1 MNYYTSD
8 LHFGYEK
15 VIQTA
20 HRPFSSCKEMNDTLV
35 RNINERTDR
44 NDVLII
50 LGDVAW
56 YGYNPV
62 KELKAIHCHKVLIAG
77 NHDASLIH
85 HEASFRRCFAD
96 IRDTELI
103 REKDCKIFLSHYP
116 ICEWD
121 GYCKGIYHFYG
132 HVHNNIYGGGYLMRL
147 YPTAVNVGV
156 DCNDF
161 KPKTAKELIDER
173 LDHYYRDLD
182 LLPQLPDDFLASAV
196 FRRDMDNR
204 GTRKVDFEELLSG
217 RTSEISYNPPFFS
230 PDYK

>member
-44 NDVLII
+44 
-50 LGDVAW
+50 
-56 YGYNPV
+56 
-62 KELKAIHCHKVLIAG
+62 
-77 NHDASLIH
+77 H

-196 FRRDMDNR
+196 FMRDMDNR